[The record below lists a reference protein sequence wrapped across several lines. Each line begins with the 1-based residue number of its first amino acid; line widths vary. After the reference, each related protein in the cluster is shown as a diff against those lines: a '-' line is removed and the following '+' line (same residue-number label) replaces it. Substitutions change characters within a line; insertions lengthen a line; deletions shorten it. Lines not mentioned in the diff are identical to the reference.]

1 MTDLPLVAQDALSN
15 LLLPIWQV
23 VIGLCVLAAVV
34 VVAGRLALRG
44 PSRITTAL
52 LITGGAVLAVCS
64 VGILLERL

>member
-1 MTDLPLVAQDALSN
+1 MTELPPTAQEALAN

-23 VIGLCVLAAVV
+23 VIGVCVLAAVV
-34 VVAGRLALRG
+34 VVAGRLAFRG

-52 LITGGAVLAVCS
+52 LFTGGAVLAVCA